1 MDVTQAPPD
10 RRRSRWDEHRLVRR
24 AELVEATLL
33 AIRTHGA
40 GVGMDEV
47 AATARTSKTVFY
59 RHFTDR
65 AGLYTA
71 VAERVDATI
80 IRDLTR
86 AAADPA
92 SGDTASDDPASDGS
106 RDGGRAVIRGVIA
119 AYLHLVEDDP
129 QVCRFIVNAPMVPVG
144 ERPEGDVAAGMTG
157 RIASHVADLVAG
169 GLASGAD
176 RSAGEPGSGGSAVG
190 SVPALDARACQLWG
204 VALVGMVRAVAD
216 SWMAE
221 GGARSG
227 PSSDELADQLTALV
241 WDGLRTVA
249 ANAQNSS
256 GRF

>member
-92 SGDTASDDPASDGS
+92 SDDPASKGSPDDNS

-129 QVCRFIVNAPMVPVG
+129 QVYRFIVNAPMVPAG

-157 RIASHVADLVAG
+157 RIATHVAELVAG
-169 GLASGAD
+169 GLASG
-176 RSAGEPGSGGSAVG
+176 SGSPSGAAGSADSADV
-190 SVPALDARACQLWG
+190 SLPALDARACQLWG

-221 GGARSG
+221 GGARNG
-227 PSSDELADQLTALV
+227 PSSDDLADQLTALV
-241 WDGLRTVA
+241 WDGLRDVA
-249 ANAQNSS
+249 ANARSSS
-256 GRF
+256 GGP

>member
-92 SGDTASDDPASDGS
+92 SDGS
-106 RDGGRAVIRGVIA
+106 RDGGRAVSRGVIA

-129 QVCRFIVNAPMVPVG
+129 QVYRFIVNAPMVPAG

-157 RIASHVADLVAG
+157 RIATHVADLVAG
-169 GLASGAD
+169 GLASG
-176 RSAGEPGSGGSAVG
+176 SGRPSGSAAPP
-190 SVPALDARACQLWG
+190 VPALDARACQLWG

-221 GGARSG
+221 GGARNG

-241 WDGLRTVA
+241 WEGLPDVA
-249 ANAQNSS
+249 AGAQHGS
-256 GRF
+256 GRS